1 MATGTQASEISL
13 LSYSEFADTTNRRF
27 VEGPALVPDLEEA
40 MSLYMIENVPHGQ
53 GDRKV
58 YTEYSGETYAR
69 FKAEGADAT
78 KTQVVQGYAKTVT
91 ARRFGAEIDIT
102 AEARMFG
109 KNQEILRKLTDLS
122 TFIPQRLALDLTHR
136 FTFATSTSYVD
147 MDGET
152 VTTTVGDALALTSAS
167 HTLAGSSTTYSNVI
181 TGNPV
186 FSGSALD
193 TARDQANTQIYN
205 DFAERRVM
213 SFNTVVT
220 TDKASSVRAVREL
233 LNSTADPSGAHSG
246 VFNVDKGMF
255 RHVVLPRMAT
265 TAAGARDSTKD
276 LYWFYIADGEWES
289 HLCIW
294 EGANLKMPAPGNNG
308 EDLHNDNWTFGVRG
322 SWGIEIVSPKGC
334 LQSTGAGS

>member
-13 LSYSEFADTTNRRF
+13 LSYSEFADTTQRRF
-27 VEGPALVPDLEEA
+27 VEGPSLVPDLEAA
-40 MSLYMIENVPHGQ
+40 MGLYMVENVPNGT
-53 GDRKV
+53 GDRRV

-69 FKAEGADAT
+69 YKAEGADAT
-78 KTQVVQGYAKTVT
+78 KTLVVQGYSKTVT

-136 FTFATSTSYVD
+136 LTFATSTSYTD

-193 TARDQANTQIYN
+193 TARSQANTQIMN

-213 SFNTVVT
+213 NFNTVVT
-220 TDKASSVRAVREL
+220 SDNPTTMRAVREL
-233 LNSTADPSGAHSG
+233 LILRLIQAEHTPVYST
-246 VFNVDKGMF
+246 
-255 RHVVLPRMAT
+255 
-265 TAAGARDSTKD
+265 
-276 LYWFYIADGEWES
+276 
-289 HLCIW
+289 
-294 EGANLKMPAPGNNG
+294 
-308 EDLHNDNWTFGVRG
+308 
-322 SWGIEIVSPKGC
+322 
-334 LQSTGAGS
+334 